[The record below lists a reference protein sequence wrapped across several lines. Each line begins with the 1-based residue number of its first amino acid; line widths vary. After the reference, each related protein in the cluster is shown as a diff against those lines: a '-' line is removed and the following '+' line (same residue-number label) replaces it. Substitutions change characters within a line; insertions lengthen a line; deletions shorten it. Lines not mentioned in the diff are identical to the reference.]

1 MVVSST
7 PINLVY
13 EDVLRGAVLDK
24 ILAHVEADYV
34 VGLRLSKNGFGYIK
48 KNIRGFNKAAQGSP
62 YLVLTD
68 LDQTDCPI
76 TLIQDWLGGQPK
88 HPNLLFRIAVREV
101 ESWLLADRRAFS
113 DFFAVDL
120 AKVPQNPDQVDDPK
134 RDLINLVRTSKQ
146 KDLRQ
151 AIVPEQG
158 STAKVGKDY
167 NAPLLK
173 FISQPWRVREA
184 MNQSKSLQRT
194 VFALEAFQF

>member
-1 MVVSST
+1 MSST

-13 EDVLRGAVLDK
+13 EDVLSGAVLEK
-24 ILAHVEADYV
+24 ILDHVEADYV

-101 ESWLLADRRAFS
+101 ESWLLADSRAFS

-151 AIVPEQG
+151 AIVPEKG

-173 FISQPWRVREA
+173 FISQQWRVREA

>member
-1 MVVSST
+1 MSST

>member
-1 MVVSST
+1 MSST

-120 AKVPQNPDQVDDPK
+120 AKVPQNPDLVDDPK